1 MVQVPDM
8 QRTVILA
15 VCAFAL
21 LIASQQV
28 SAGVEPFIN
37 ISALVQQW
45 QSTYGNIVVLHL
57 QPNVRCPCACGLFSG
72 TKLRSL
78 DNAF

>member
-45 QSTYGNIVVLHL
+45 QSTYGNIVVLH
-57 QPNVRCPCACGLFSG
+57 
-72 TKLRSL
+72 
-78 DNAF
+78 